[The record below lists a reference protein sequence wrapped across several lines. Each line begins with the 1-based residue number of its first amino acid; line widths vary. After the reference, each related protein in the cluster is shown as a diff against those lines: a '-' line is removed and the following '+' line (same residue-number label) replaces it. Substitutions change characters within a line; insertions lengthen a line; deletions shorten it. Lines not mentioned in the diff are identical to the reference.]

1 MNDATYVSMRIP
13 KDSLHDRVALVTGA
27 GSGLGRA
34 TAKLLAHAGAKVALL
49 GRTQTQLDEVADE
62 INGSVATAGEGMVVV
77 ADITDAAAMESAVE
91 AIDDRWGRLDTL
103 FANAGV
109 NGVWT
114 GLDELSAEDFA
125 KTVDINLTGTFK
137 TLKAAVPLMGRSGGG
152 SVIITASVNGT
163 RMFSN
168 TGATAYAAS
177 KAGQVAMAR
186 MLAVE
191 LASDG
196 IRVNS
201 ICPGAI
207 HSEIDDNTE
216 RRDLAA
222 LRRPVEFPEGKIP
235 LTGQEPG
242 TAGQV
247 AEAVWFLA
255 SDASSHTTGTEL
267 FIDGAQ
273 SLLQG

>member
-1 MNDATYVSMRIP
+1 MKIP
-13 KDSLHDRVALVTGA
+13 TDSLKGRVAWVTGA
-27 GSGLGRA
+27 GSGLGRS
-34 TAKLLAHAGAKVALL
+34 TAKLLAHAGARVGLL
-49 GRTQTQLDEVADE
+49 GRTRDELEAVAVE
-62 INGSVATAGEGMVVV
+62 INESRETEGEAMVLVGDVTRTA
-77 ADITDAAAMESAVE
+77 DLDDAVE
-91 AIDDRWGRLDTL
+91 AIEQAWGRLDMV

-109 NGVWT
+109 NGVWS
-114 GLDELSAEDFA
+114 GIDDLKVEDFQH
-125 KTVDINLTGTFK
+125 TLDINVTGTFR
-137 TLKAAVPLMGRSGGG
+137 TIKAAVPALRRSGGG
-152 SVIITASVNGT
+152 SIIITSSVNGT

-168 TGATAYAAS
+168 TGATAYATS

-201 ICPGAI
+201 VCPGAI

-216 RRDLAA
+216 RRELEDL
-222 LRRPVEFPEGKIP
+222 RPPVKFPQGKIP
-235 LTGQEPG
+235 LTGREPG

-267 FIDGAQ
+267 FVDGAQ
-273 SLLQG
+273 SLFQG

>member
-1 MNDATYVSMRIP
+1 MKIP
-13 KDSLHDRVALVTGA
+13 SDSPLQHVALVTGA

-34 TAKLLAHAGAKVALL
+34 TAKLLAHAGANVGLL
-49 GRTQTQLDEVADE
+49 GRTEEELEEVAEE
-62 INGSVATAGEGMVVV
+62 INGSAETVGEAMVLTADVTDMASLRDAVAAL
-77 ADITDAAAMESAVE
+77 ES
-91 AIDDRWGRLDTL
+91 RWGRLDIV
-103 FANAGV
+103 FANAGI
-109 NGVWT
+109 NGVWN
-114 GLDELSAEDFA
+114 GIDALEEDDFA
-125 KTVDINLTGTFK
+125 KTIDINLTGTFR
-137 TLKAAVPLMGRSGGG
+137 TLKAAVPLIRRGGRGG
-152 SVIITASVNGT
+152 SIIITASVNGT

-168 TGATAYAAS
+168 TGATAYASS

-191 LASDG
+191 LARDG
-196 IRVNS
+196 IRVNT

-216 RRDLAA
+216 RHDPTRMRL
-222 LRRPVEFPEGKIP
+222 PVEFPDGKIP
-235 LTGQEPG
+235 LTGEEPG

-273 SLLQG
+273 SLFQG